1 MILNTS
7 LASNH
12 TSVYNTISEAVY
24 LFKQRVE
31 ASGGVV
37 ESDRCLDR
45 QLKRLGLENLQH
57 QEIAADFNERLVNEG
72 AQVEGIECLEKS
84 VFNLLHI

>member
-12 TSVYNTISEAVY
+12 TSVYNTISETVY
-24 LFKQRVE
+24 AFRERVL
-31 ASGGVV
+31 ALGGTV

-45 QLKRLGLENLQH
+45 KLKQLGLENLQH
-57 QEIAADFNERLVNEG
+57 KEIAASFDERLVNGGYQTEN
-72 AQVEGIECLEKS
+72 IECLEKS

>member
-12 TSVYNTISEAVY
+12 TSVYNVTSEAVY
-24 LFKQRVE
+24 LFRERVL

-45 QLKRLGLENLQH
+45 QLKQLGLENLVH
-57 QEIAADFNERLVNEG
+57 KEISADFNERLVAEG
-72 AQVEGIECLEKS
+72 FQTESIDCLEKS

>member
-24 LFKQRVE
+24 VFRERVL

-57 QEIAADFNERLVNEG
+57 KEIAADFNERLINEG
-72 AQVEGIECLEKS
+72 AQTESIECLEKS